1 MRHCA
6 NCTETMEDFGSIIQ
20 ATLTPVTLISGVGL
34 LLLSM
39 VNRYNHA
46 LDRVRLLL
54 RDLHTRSES
63 ERKKLTQSIN
73 IIYARC
79 RLIRRAILC
88 VALSVVAS
96 GAIVL
101 QTAIEA
107 LFGFQAFTIKALLLV
122 LSIGLVVAAAILF
135 VIEVTY
141 SLHAVEIEIEEE
153 MVPMSM
159 LKIGRRRKRS

>member
-1 MRHCA
+1 
-6 NCTETMEDFGSIIQ
+6 MEDFGSIIQ

-46 LDRVRLLL
+46 LDRVRQQL
-54 RDLHTRSES
+54 RELHTRSEA
-63 ERKKLTQSIN
+63 ERQKITYSIE

-88 VALSVVAS
+88 VAISVVAS

-101 QTAIEA
+101 QTAVEA
-107 LFGFQAFTIKALLLV
+107 LFGFQAFAIKALLLV
-122 LSIGLVVAAAILF
+122 ISIGLVVVAAILF
-135 VIEVTY
+135 VIEITY
-141 SLHAVEIEIEEE
+141 SLRALEVEMEDE
-153 MVPMSM
+153 MVPRSM
-159 LKIGRRRKRS
+159 LSIGRRRRRAQ